1 MAFVNL
7 MYNISISDVYTDVGQ
22 GNDCVRVYFDK
33 KLYFLDEN
41 GNIRYSEGICIEE
54 RTCRNFNK
62 DLLYKALHGYITK
75 EDINDIVVSWFLY
88 EDKFGYVQS
97 YKSDDPVY
105 FKELPESLKEE
116 LIEEFNKTI
125 ILNLI

>member
-62 DLLYKALHGYITK
+62 DLLYKALHGYIT
-75 EDINDIVVSWFLY
+75 N